1 MKPGANFET
10 SVVVPL
16 GILVA
21 LVKRKIG
28 QVYSKS
34 GGFAGIPSVST
45 FLAIIFSLVIETLP
59 KR

>member
-10 SVVVPL
+10 SVVGPM

-28 QVYSKS
+28 QVYSRS
-34 GGFAGIPSVST
+34 GRFSGRPSVST
-45 FLAIIFSLVIETLP
+45 FLATSFSLGIDT
-59 KR
+59 